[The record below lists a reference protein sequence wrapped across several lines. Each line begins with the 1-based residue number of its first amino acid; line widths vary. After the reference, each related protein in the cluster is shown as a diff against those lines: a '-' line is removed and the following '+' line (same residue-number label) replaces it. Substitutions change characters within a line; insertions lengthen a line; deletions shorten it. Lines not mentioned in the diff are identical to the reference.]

1 LSEELPWLFRL
12 EESPRFS
19 AVLSELRRTNS
30 RRVGMV
36 EASRD
41 RSFRRS
47 VLVGFLI
54 FVSLTYAFYAMA
66 FYIPAYFVNQ
76 YGLSPTTGATTVVTI
91 FEIGGLIGGLTGGI
105 AGDLIG
111 RRLPA
116 MAVAIFGMLVI
127 FLWWGVVWSLP
138 VFCMLASVGGFV
150 IGFEWTLGIV
160 YVNEM
165 FPTDIRAT
173 GFGWSVGLGRIVSI
187 AAPIITQTLAVSIG
201 VAHAIQL
208 LSHETRGTEIVDRVV
223 NRRGH
228 DV

>member
-1 LSEELPWLFRL
+1 LPKHGRTAQFELYSGTPANLYDRRWRAVYLFSLVPALIILVLRFRL

-66 FYIPAYFVNQ
+66 FYIPAYVD
-76 YGLSPTTGATTVVTI
+76 GLSPTTGVTIVATI

-116 MAVAIFGMLVI
+116 MAVRGKCSRESFG
-127 FLWWGVVWSLP
+127 P
-138 VFCMLASVGGFV
+138 VSRGWRGG
-150 IGFEWTLGIV
+150 E
-160 YVNEM
+160 
-165 FPTDIRAT
+165 
-173 GFGWSVGLGRIVSI
+173 
-187 AAPIITQTLAVSIG
+187 
-201 VAHAIQL
+201 
-208 LSHETRGTEIVDRVV
+208 
-223 NRRGH
+223 
-228 DV
+228 